1 LRTTAASVCGRNVC
15 GRKNELMP
23 TTHDLISR
31 FPDGFDLRVVPE
43 PGMADHWRVT
53 LSRLGLPD
61 GDGRRRTII
70 HGVAFVH
77 VDAVDE
83 LVVMMTARLEP

>member
-1 LRTTAASVCGRNVC
+1 
-15 GRKNELMP
+15 
-23 TTHDLISR
+23 
-31 FPDGFDLRVVPE
+31 
-43 PGMADHWRVT
+43 MADHWRVT